1 MLLFKQSIKKF
12 ETGAALIEFAIIVP
26 LLLLL
31 VVGISEF
38 GYAFY
43 HLNILNKSVQDGA
56 RYFSDS
62 KQARNGVINASI
74 DVSSGN
80 PSVAKTKNLV
90 IYGNTAGTC
99 DPLKPCPLMPTVG
112 NYTPAP
118 TVDCVATNGQ
128 IIACSATTQHIIVT
142 ATYNHNLMTND
153 LLSNLMKLVSGGN
166 SSVGSDIPLTASS
179 VLRVE

>member
-38 GYAFY
+38 GFAFY

-62 KQARNGVINASI
+62 SKARNGDIDMPIDTNPATNGTNIN
-74 DVSSGN
+74 N
-80 PSVAKTKNLV
+80 TKNLV
-90 IYGNTAGTC
+90 IYGNINIPSPCTSSTM
-99 DPLKPCPLMPTVG
+99 PPCPLMPTAG
-112 NYTPAP
+112 NYTPLP
-118 TVDCVATNGQ
+118 TVTSPDAN
-128 IIACSATTQHIIVT
+128 HIMVT